1 MLGAMRDRRA
11 IIEFALLMILLTV
24 LGGVARSV
32 LPDVHQLL
40 RFALVVAVTVA
51 VWVTARALHRQV
63 QRRDRAG

>member
-1 MLGAMRDRRA
+1 MRDRRA

-24 LGGVARSV
+24 LGIAARAV
-32 LPDVHQLL
+32 LPDVHQLV

-51 VWVTARALHRQV
+51 IWFAGRALHRQV